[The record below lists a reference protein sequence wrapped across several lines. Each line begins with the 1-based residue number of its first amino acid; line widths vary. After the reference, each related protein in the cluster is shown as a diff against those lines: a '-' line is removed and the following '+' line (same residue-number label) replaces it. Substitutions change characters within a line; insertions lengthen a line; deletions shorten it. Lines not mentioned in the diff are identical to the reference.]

1 MKKKTTTF
9 QAPLFRQYPLFI
21 GFLWTPHLYVGF
33 SSFTPSFLLKVT
45 KFLNK
50 IFQFEFNFVYKL
62 FLLLNISDFG
72 SIFFVKLATLPPL
85 KKVIYFF
92 PSNSLSKL
100 RSCQA
105 LPFWKFCREFN
116 SSQQKEGYAH
126 YVDMLKKSEMF
137 CLKVSDT
144 T

>member
-1 MKKKTTTF
+1 MHQDINPPLKNTTSLVLAKPTLNLQTF
-9 QAPLFRQYPLFI
+9 QAPLFRQCPLFI
-21 GFLWTPHLYVGF
+21 GFFVKYPPICWFFILY
-33 SSFTPSFLLKVT
+33 SILSFK
-45 KFLNK
+45 NK

-105 LPFWKFCREFN
+105 LPF
-116 SSQQKEGYAH
+116 
-126 YVDMLKKSEMF
+126 
-137 CLKVSDT
+137 
-144 T
+144 